1 MTRTK
6 QPFIQAILRLNRY
19 LSRYELILLL
29 LCLTVFLRL
38 PSLFEPAWY
47 GDENIYLSIGQSVAS
62 GARLY
67 QDITDYPNKPPM
79 IYLLAAVTGSVPA
92 FRFILLVWQIFGTLA
107 FFLLISRLI
116 ESKTAR
122 VLATLAYIFLTSTP
136 VLEGNVANAEIFFI
150 VPVMFAA
157 WLIFTHATRPR
168 TRKTLLLV
176 TGLAMGFAFL
186 FKIHVLLDIFAFS
199 LYLVFDRF
207 IFHRRIL
214 KLLKRNFHLLLYLAG
229 LAVPILVTLLLLKLG
244 GVSPLYLLTTAL
256 GSGKYISS
264 WGTQDILLQ
273 TIGMG
278 SLVSRGVLFAVI
290 VMLLI
295 IFRRQLTRPV
305 FFASLWFISD
315 LFAVLLSGRPYP
327 HYLIQL
333 IPSFLL
339 LFSLGLTQSKRSFV
353 PFVTAFVLILLAWW
367 RFQFGTYPV
376 IPYYQNAL
384 KYVTKQQ
391 TKMQFY
397 ANFDQRVP
405 RNYVTAQVIAEST
418 MPQDRIFVWGNESDL
433 YFLSRRL
440 PVERLVTA
448 FHVADL
454 NYYQTIM
461 TALKQSPP
469 PIIVVIES
477 DYRSF
482 PQLFDFLNEYYLV
495 GERIG
500 SPLNNSLPQAII
512 YRLSSN
518 FVR

>member
-1 MTRTK
+1 VTRTK

-229 LAVPILVTLLLLKLG
+229 LAAVKTRRGLTPLLINHSLRQRQIYLQLG
-244 GVSPLYLLTTAL
+244 DPGYFVANYRHGQFGFPGSPLC
-256 GSGKYISS
+256 
-264 WGTQDILLQ
+264 
-273 TIGMG
+273 
-278 SLVSRGVLFAVI
+278 RNCN
-290 VMLLI
+290 
-295 IFRRQLTRPV
+295 
-305 FFASLWFISD
+305 ASDHF
-315 LFAVLLSGRPYP
+315 
-327 HYLIQL
+327 
-333 IPSFLL
+333 
-339 LFSLGLTQSKRSFV
+339 
-353 PFVTAFVLILLAWW
+353 
-367 RFQFGTYPV
+367 
-376 IPYYQNAL
+376 
-384 KYVTKQQ
+384 
-391 TKMQFY
+391 
-397 ANFDQRVP
+397 
-405 RNYVTAQVIAEST
+405 
-418 MPQDRIFVWGNESDL
+418 
-433 YFLSRRL
+433 
-440 PVERLVTA
+440 
-448 FHVADL
+448 
-454 NYYQTIM
+454 
-461 TALKQSPP
+461 PP
-469 PIIVVIES
+469 PINPAGLLC
-477 DYRSF
+477 F
-482 PQLFDFLNEYYLV
+482 TLV
-495 GERIG
+495 YIRFICRPPLRPSL
-500 SPLNNSLPQAII
+500 SPLFNSTDTFILT
-512 YRLSSN
+512 
-518 FVR
+518 FV